1 MAEIGGNEMKA
12 PEYQGKWYALHAE
25 TDCIEGMH
33 AMPPQSVD
41 CMVTSIPFGDL
52 FVYSDSER
60 DLGNA
65 GEGQSFMEQYR
76 FFAEALTRVMKP
88 GRIACIHVT
97 DLPTRKGKHGFIGL
111 QDFSGDVIRAHE
123 AAGMIYHGRVT
134 IWKDPVVEMQR
145 TKALGLL
152 YKQIRKDSS
161 MNRIGM
167 PDYILFFRAPGEN
180 PDRIEHA
187 APMMAPTKEI
197 IGWEDADMSILLYGK
212 RDFSEGPQKPDD
224 GRNWQPVYKEI
235 RIASPEA
242 VDIARKWLQEMHRL
256 GLASATP
263 SEEELAAILPHVEFD
278 VYEWQKLASPVW
290 MNIQQGNVLNGWR
303 GAKGENDEKHVCP
316 LQLDVIENCL
326 RLYSKPGDV
335 VLDPFNGI
343 GSTGYVAIKMFR
355 RYLGFELK
363 REYAT
368 MAASNLAA
376 AEASA
381 GDLFG

>member
-1 MAEIGGNEMKA
+1 MKA
-12 PEYQGKWYALHAE
+12 PEYQGKWWALHAQ

-33 AMPPQSVD
+33 AMPERSVD
-41 CMVTSIPFGDL
+41 CVVTSIPFRNL

-65 GEGQSFMEQYR
+65 GDGQSFMAQYR
-76 FFAEALTRVMKP
+76 FFAEALARVMKP

-97 DLPTRKGKHGFIGL
+97 DLPTRKGEHGFIGL

-167 PDYILFFRAPGEN
+167 PDYVLFFRAPGEN

-187 APMMAPTKEI
+187 APEWATMEVKHHFCEACETDHTFSSNFCPDCGASMTEI
-197 IGWEDADMSILLYGK
+197 I
-212 RDFSEGPQKPDD
+212 RTQK
-224 GRNWQPVYKEI
+224 V
-235 RIASPEA
+235 ASDEA
-242 VDIARKWLQEMHRL
+242 ISIARKWLQEMHRL

-263 SEEELAAILPHVEFD
+263 SDADLAAILPHVEFD
-278 VYEWQKLASPVW
+278 VYEWQRLASPVW

-335 VLDPFNGI
+335 VMDPFNGI
-343 GSTGYVAIKMFR
+343 GSTGYVAVKMFR

-363 REYAT
+363 REYGE

-376 AEASA
+376 AEAAA
-381 GDLFG
+381 GDLFGSAA

>member
-1 MAEIGGNEMKA
+1 MKQ
-12 PEYQGKWYALHAE
+12 PEYSGAGWAIHNS
-25 TDCIEGMH
+25 DCIEGMY
-33 AMPPQSVD
+33 AMPEASVD
-41 CMVTSIPFGDL
+41 CCVFSPPFGDL

-65 GEGQSFMEQYR
+65 GEGQAFVRQYQ

-88 GRIACIHVT
+88 GRIVCVHCT

-111 QDFSGDVIRAHE
+111 QDFSGDLIKAHTD
-123 AAGMIYHGRVT
+123 AGLIYHGRTT

-161 MNRIGM
+161 MNRVGM
-167 PDYILFFRAPGEN
+167 PDYMLFFRAPGDN

-187 APMMAPTKEI
+187 APGDTSAALP
-197 IGWEDADMSILLYGK
+197 
-212 RDFSEGPQKPDD
+212 
-224 GRNWQPVYKEI
+224 
-235 RIASPEA
+235 IAK
-242 VDIARKWLQEMHRL
+242 KWLAEMHRH

-263 SEEELAAILPHVEFD
+263 SDAVLSEMLKHVEFD
-278 VYEWQKLASPVW
+278 VYEWQRLASPVW
-290 MNIQQGNVLNGWR
+290 MNIQQGNVLNRMKAAG
-303 GAKGENDEKHVCP
+303 DERHVCP

-335 VLDPFNGI
+335 VMDPFNGI
-343 GSTGYVAIKMFR
+343 GSTGYQAVKMGR

-363 REYAT
+363 PEYA
-368 MAASNLAA
+368 AQADKNLK
-376 AEASA
+376 EADRVC
-381 GDLFG
+381 GDLFGDAA

>member
-1 MAEIGGNEMKA
+1 MKQ
-12 PEYQGKWYALHAE
+12 PEYSGDWWAIHNS
-25 TDCIEGMH
+25 DCIEGMH
-33 AMPPQSVD
+33 AMPEKSVD

-52 FVYSDSER
+52 FVYSDSDR

-65 GEGQSFMEQYR
+65 GEGDKFLEQYR
-76 FFAEALTRVMKP
+76 FFADALTRVMKP

-111 QDFSGDVIRAHE
+111 QDFSGAVIKAHQD
-123 AAGMIYHGRVT
+123 AGMIYHSRVT

-152 YKQIRKDSS
+152 YKQIRKDST

-167 PDYILFFRAPGEN
+167 PDYMLMFRAPGEN
-180 PDRIEHA
+180 PDRVEHA
-187 APMMAPTKEI
+187 ALGDTQSAMPI
-197 IGWEDADMSILLYGK
+197 
-212 RDFSEGPQKPDD
+212 
-224 GRNWQPVYKEI
+224 V
-235 RIASPEA
+235 
-242 VDIARKWLQEMHRL
+242 RKWLEEMHRL

-263 SEEELAAILPHVEFD
+263 TDEQIAALIEHAEFD

-343 GSTGYVAIKMFR
+343 GSTGYQALKMLR
-355 RYLGFELK
+355 RYIGFELK
-363 REYAT
+363 PEYAK
-368 MAASNLAA
+368 MADSNMKQ

-381 GDLFG
+381 VSLFT